1 MGNLPVFL
9 SRITNPFAEVTP
21 INKQKFL
28 AELGRLLTFMS
39 EEDRQEALTLYA
51 KMFDDVEDEQ
61 ALIQSLL
68 SPTRQAVIIARA
80 YDANARKL
88 QARSKSRR
96 EEDEDADSTPDF
108 VLAILHVYEECVPLL
123 PEEEEAEPPVMAD
136 QFSLFEDDGQPTE
149 ESVYEEAFVLHETP
163 EEPRPSEE
171 AEDEEEAAE
180 ELLPPPEPAVEDADA
195 VDAFIA
201 HFSIQDD
208 ELSETPEASLPLVI
222 EAEEIVSA
230 PSEELE
236 RASLE
241 ALLDEDAELVR
252 KPRVPLLVLFVLIAL
267 PLTLLAVALL
277 LIPTLLSLLLAAGMI
292 GSGCAGLVAA
302 FSGFAVL
309 ADILVVL
316 GCAIIALALG
326 LLFLWLFIWFVGG
339 AIGGLIRS
347 VIRLGGSW
355 CYKEVA
361 A

>member
-1 MGNLPVFL
+1 MI
-9 SRITNPFAEVTP
+9 S

-51 KMFDDVEDEQ
+51 KMFDDVTDEQ
-61 ALIQSLL
+61 ALLQALL

-88 QARSKSRR
+88 QARAKSRR
-96 EEDEDADSTPDF
+96 DEGEDEEDTPDF

-123 PEEEEAEPPVMAD
+123 PEEEVTEEDSVMAN

-149 ESVYEEAFVLHETP
+149 ESVYEETFVLHETP
-163 EEPRPSEE
+163 EVPSQPDEGEE
-171 AEDEEEAAE
+171 ALPEEEAA
-180 ELLPPPEPAVEDADA
+180 PAPEGEAAAETAEDSDE

-201 HFSIQDD
+201 NFSIQDN
-208 ELSETPEASLPLVI
+208 EIAEAPAKSTPLVL
-222 EAEEIVSA
+222 EERRVDSVD
-230 PSEELE
+230 EEE
-236 RASLE
+236 EVRALVE
-241 ALLDEDAELVR
+241 DLLDESEGDVVLVR
-252 KPRVPLLVLFVLIAL
+252 KPRVVLLVLFVLLAL
-267 PLTLLAVALL
+267 PLTLLAVGLL
-277 LIPTLLSLLLAAGMI
+277 LIPTLLSLVLAAVMI
-292 GSGCAGLVAA
+292 AAGCAGLIAA
-302 FSGFAVL
+302 FGGFPVL

-326 LLFLWLFIWFVGG
+326 LLLLWLFIWFVGT
-339 AIGGLIRS
+339 AIGGLIRG

>member
-1 MGNLPVFL
+1 M
-9 SRITNPFAEVTP
+9 IP

-51 KMFDDVEDEQ
+51 KMFDDVADEQ
-61 ALIQSLL
+61 ALIQALL

-88 QARSKSRR
+88 QARAKARR
-96 EEDEDADSTPDF
+96 DEDEDEDNTPDF
-108 VLAILHVYEECVPLL
+108 VLAILQVYEECVPLL
-123 PEEEEAEPPVMAD
+123 PAEETASDSPVMAD

-149 ESVYEEAFVLHETP
+149 ESVYEEAFVLHEAAETP
-163 EEPRPSEE
+163 ALPEDGEEVPPLPAETEEEEEE
-171 AEDEEEAAE
+171 AEALPPEDEEDAPEAD
-180 ELLPPPEPAVEDADA
+180 EPDE

-201 HFSIQDD
+201 NFSIQDD
-208 ELSETPEASLPLVI
+208 AVSEVPAESAPLVL
-222 EAEEIVSA
+222 EESQVDSV
-230 PSEELE
+230 
-236 RASLE
+236 
-241 ALLDEDAELVR
+241 DEDEEVRALVADLLEESEGDVVLVR
-252 KPRVPLLVLFVLIAL
+252 KPRVVLLAL
-267 PLTLLAVALL
+267 PLTLLAVAVL
-277 LIPTLLSLLLAAGMI
+277 LIPTLLSLILAAAMI
-292 GSGCAGLVAA
+292 AAGCAGLVAA
-302 FSGFAVL
+302 FGGFPVL
-309 ADILVVL
+309 ADILVVV

-326 LLFLWLFIWFVGG
+326 LLLLWLFIWFVGS

>member
-1 MGNLPVFL
+1 MIL
-9 SRITNPFAEVTP
+9 

-61 ALIQSLL
+61 ALLQSLL

-88 QARSKSRR
+88 QARAKARR
-96 EEDEDADSTPDF
+96 DEDEDDDNTPDF

-123 PEEEEAEPPVMAD
+123 PEEEVTEDESVMAD

-149 ESVYEEAFVLHETP
+149 ESVYEETFVLHETP
-163 EEPRPSEE
+163 EVQPQPEE
-171 AEDEEEAAE
+171 AEVALPEEENEDLSPAPETEAE
-180 ELLPPPEPAVEDADA
+180 AETEAPAETAETPDE

-201 HFSIQDD
+201 NFSIQDN
-208 ELSETPEASLPLVI
+208 EIAEAPAESTPLVL
-222 EAEEIVSA
+222 EERQIDSVD
-230 PSEELE
+230 EEE
-236 RASLE
+236 EVRALVE
-241 ALLDEDAELVR
+241 DLLDEEEDVVLVR
-252 KPRVPLLVLFVLIAL
+252 KPRVVLLVLFVLLAL
-267 PLTLLAVALL
+267 PLTLLAVGLL
-277 LIPTLLSLLLAAGMI
+277 LIPTLLSLVLAAVMI
-292 GSGCAGLVAA
+292 AAGCAGLIAA
-302 FSGFAVL
+302 FGGFPVL

-316 GCAIIALALG
+316 GCAVIALALG
-326 LLFLWLFIWFVGG
+326 LLLLWLFIWFVGT

>member
-1 MGNLPVFL
+1 MDP
-9 SRITNPFAEVTP
+9 IPFYVEVTP

-39 EEDRQEALTLYA
+39 EDDRQEALTLYA

-68 SPTRQAVIIARA
+68 SPTRQAVVIARA

-96 EEDEDADSTPDF
+96 DEAEDEDNTPDF
-108 VLAILHVYEECVPLL
+108 VLAILNIYEECVPLL
-123 PEEEEAEPPVMAD
+123 PEGEEPEKPVMAD
-136 QFSLFEDDGQPTE
+136 QFSLFEDDGRPTE

-163 EEPRPSEE
+163 EQAETPE
-171 AEDEEEAAE
+171 EDEEDEPPLVEEPLPPLPEVPAE
-180 ELLPPPEPAVEDADA
+180 EADE

-201 HFSIQDD
+201 NFSIQDD
-208 ELSETPEASLPLVI
+208 ELTDAPTESVPLVV
-222 EAEEIVSA
+222 EATEILSTPA
-230 PSEELE
+230 EDPQRS
-236 RASLE
+236 SIE
-241 ALLDEDAELVR
+241 ALLDDDAVFVR
-252 KPRVPLLVLFVLIAL
+252 KPRVPLLILFVLIAL
-267 PLTLLAVALL
+267 PLTLLGIGLL
-277 LIPTLLSLLLAAGMI
+277 LIPTILSLLLAAGMI
-292 GSGCAGLVAA
+292 GCGCAGLVAA
-302 FSGFAVL
+302 FGGFPIL

-339 AIGGLIRS
+339 AIGGLIRG
-347 VIRLGGSW
+347 VIRLGDRW